1 MTEEYDSKYTQ
12 EDIAFLDADAAQR
25 TEEMENASLMQERL
39 RQSAEKGKGLMNDSS
54 SISLSEADRLA
65 RSKQREQEVMDE
77 LNKALA
83 EARLK
88 GRKGLNE
95 VPAETKDTIATG
107 TQLKGKIE
115 IRIG

>member
-1 MTEEYDSKYTQ
+1 
-12 EDIAFLDADAAQR
+12 
-25 TEEMENASLMQERL
+25 
-39 RQSAEKGKGLMNDSS
+39 
-54 SISLSEADRLA
+54 
-65 RSKQREQEVMDE
+65 MDE

-95 VPAETKDTIATG
+95 IPKETKDTLATG

-115 IRIG
+115 ITQKGVSELDDDSKSQAVVKKASHSWTQTQHKGLRKWKTPASCKRDCVKVPKKVKA